1 MFYDF
6 KDRLP
11 EINSIQQKI
20 DGFRPLEENARTQL
34 KEFYRIGL
42 TYSSNAIEGNS
53 LTETETKIVIEDGI
67 TIGGKSI
74 KDHLEA
80 IGHSEAYDLLYKL
93 AKNGEITEY
102 HIKELHRLF
111 YHQIDPDN
119 AGVYRKL
126 KVFISGSDVVLPPPD
141 KLDGLMGK
149 LVDRL
154 PKQKQDNHPVIY
166 AALLH
171 KEFVAIHPFLD
182 GNGRTA
188 RLLMNLS
195 LLQAGYP
202 ITIIPPGLREE
213 YISSLRKTN
222 RGEDK
227 DFILL
232 IENMVYESQK
242 EYLRMLE
249 AIQEE

>member
-1 MFYDF
+1 M
-6 KDRLP
+6 
-11 EINSIQQKI
+11 
-20 DGFRPLEENARTQL
+20 
-34 KEFYRIGL
+34 
-42 TYSSNAIEGNS
+42 
-53 LTETETKIVIEDGI
+53 
-67 TIGGKSI
+67 
-74 KDHLEA
+74 
-80 IGHSEAYDLLYKL
+80 
-93 AKNGEITEY
+93 
-102 HIKELHRLF
+102 
-111 YHQIDPDN
+111 
-119 AGVYRKL
+119 
-126 KVFISGSDVVLPPPD
+126 
-141 KLDGLMGK
+141 
-149 LVDRL
+149 
-154 PKQKQDNHPVIY
+154 
-166 AALLH
+166 LH
-171 KEFVAIHPFLD
+171 KEFVTIHPFID